1 MTDDQKLTLPKPII
15 NTSPTTTLG
24 SVSVSQDVKENMN
37 ESGISAEEAIKKLEE
52 AVQKGVFEGID
63 IKQNE

>member
-1 MTDDQKLTLPKPII
+1 
-15 NTSPTTTLG
+15 
-24 SVSVSQDVKENMN
+24 VSQDVKENMN